1 MIQKVT
7 FPNGGIFEK
16 NSYALHK
23 ITGPYT
29 GHCSAW
35 FGPDGTMFDC
45 EWHRRDGQVRLIP
58 PHSPMWR
65 YLAAKGEA

>member
-1 MIQKVT
+1 MKRVEMAGGWVVLHKVT
-7 FPNGGIFEK
+7 GKF
-16 NSYALHK
+16 
-23 ITGPYT
+23 T

-65 YLAAKGEA
+65 YLAAKGGES